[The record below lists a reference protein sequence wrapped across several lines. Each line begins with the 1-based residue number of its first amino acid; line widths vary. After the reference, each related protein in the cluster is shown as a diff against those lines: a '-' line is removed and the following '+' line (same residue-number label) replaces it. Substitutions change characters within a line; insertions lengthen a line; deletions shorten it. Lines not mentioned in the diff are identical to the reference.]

1 VFEYDRRCETVTHS
15 MPAANKSPNITAAS
29 PNPCHAQIDG
39 VAVAQQAEVQSAA
52 EGRAVDLQ
60 QFALTDQVPMV
71 TGLNRSGCGLRR
83 LHALLRSRSD
93 STSSGSPEISL
104 EIRRV
109 PRHGL
114 AATAIAPSGRPW
126 TSGAKGCNA
135 PTRHVEQSLV
145 TQISGDGEPMFNTMA
160 NRCIH

>member
-1 VFEYDRRCETVTHS
+1 
-15 MPAANKSPNITAAS
+15 MPRLTASRSPS
-29 PNPCHAQIDG
+29 KRKFKVPRKDAQWTSSSLPSRIK
-39 VAVAQQAEVQSAA
+39 
-52 EGRAVDLQ
+52 
-60 QFALTDQVPMV
+60 F

-114 AATAIAPSGRPW
+114 AETAIAPSGRPW

-145 TQISGDGEPMFNTMA
+145 TQISGDGEPVFNTMA